1 MNLLYPLRWVVMVR
15 GGWRSSAWQGRVL
28 QLPPRRGLDMRL
40 ITFFLLSLTLMG
52 FLISVIIVGVVSYR
66 LALWFLRGGS

>member
-1 MNLLYPLRWVVMVR
+1 
-15 GGWRSSAWQGRVL
+15 
-28 QLPPRRGLDMRL
+28 MRL
-40 ITFFLLSLTLMG
+40 ITFFLLPLTLMG